1 MDENFWHDRWRK
13 NDISF
18 HQNEANPNLVTHFHN
33 LQIKEKSR
41 IFIPLCGKTLDIGW
55 LLSKGYSVAGSELSE
70 FAIDELFKQ
79 LEISPKIDERG
90 TIKHF
95 HAPNIDIYAGNI
107 FELNKEILGPVDAVY
122 DRGAYV
128 ALPETIRAQYSQHLI
143 NITSN
148 APQLLVAYEYNQS
161 LMDGPPFSIQPTEI
175 EANYIKSYEITNL
188 NSQDVEG
195 GLKGICAAKENVWLL
210 QERT

>member
-1 MDENFWHDRWRK
+1 MDENFWHDRWKK

-18 HQNEANPNLVTHFHN
+18 HQNEANPNLVTHLHN
-33 LQIKEKSR
+33 LPIKTKSR
-41 IFIPLCGKTLDIGW
+41 IFIPLCGKTLDISW

-79 LEISPKIDERG
+79 LEISPKVDERG
-90 TIKHF
+90 AIKHF

-107 FELNKEILGPVDAVY
+107 FELNKEILGSVNAVY

-143 NITSN
+143 NITNN
-148 APQLLVAYEYNQS
+148 ASQLLVAYEYNQS

>member
-1 MDENFWHDRWRK
+1 M
-13 NDISF
+13 
-18 HQNEANPNLVTHFHN
+18 
-33 LQIKEKSR
+33 
-41 IFIPLCGKTLDIGW
+41 
-55 LLSKGYSVAGSELSE
+55 AGSELSE

-79 LEISPKIDERG
+79 LEISPKVDERG
-90 TIKHF
+90 AIKHF

-143 NITSN
+143 NITNN

-161 LMDGPPFSIQPTEI
+161 LMNGPPFSIQPTEI

>member
-90 TIKHF
+90 AIKHF